1 MERVNASD
9 LPSDKDSAK
18 FFLLSE
24 NIGRRLPFTIVPVQ
38 ILTPNGRTLV
48 EDFRESKGEFLGG
61 GVMKSDDFES
71 DAHNNPNALAV
82 RQRLEMQIAF
92 MSKGE
97 RLKVSTQITSE
108 WIAFEYALV
117 ISITMYGMSFSMKWD
132 QIDYIESS
140 RKGFLGQEVTTIVY
154 RDKLGVVKVRKIQ
167 SSKVNIASLKSI
179 AGACGVLVK

>member
-9 LPSDKDSAK
+9 LPSDKGSTK

-82 RQRLEMQIAF
+82 RERLEMQIAF

-179 AGACGVLVK
+179 ASACGVLVK